1 MSREKM
7 IVWGVL
13 LFSILLWALDIVMK
27 YQISDWGIWLFRN
40 EMINLTGVICLVT
53 MGVIMLL
60 ALRPRFLE
68 GIFQGLDKTYYVH
81 KWLGIFS
88 VLAVVL
94 HYGAKLSKSLLQPF
108 FERGPK
114 LKDLPIEWMNDYR
127 GLALIN

>member
-27 YQISDWGIWLFRN
+27 YQISDWGIWLFRK

-88 VLAVVL
+88 VVAVVL

-108 FERGPK
+108 FERGP
-114 LKDLPIEWMNDYR
+114 NH
-127 GLALIN
+127 